1 MRLATIMN
9 KIKEFF
15 KRIKELSNKDKL
27 FIKIMVW
34 LLVLQILFCAF
45 DLTIYFKNKNNV
57 ANAEYEDLTSD
68 TLVNFNQLQTFTP
81 RPSNIQGITVSVVD
95 NWKIRFQGNYTVQ
108 YNAKWRLYQDYVLLN
123 ANHKYY
129 FKINSNW
136 YSNLY
141 LVNGDGDNIL
151 YDIKGDFIYN
161 PGYNFNIYVAFQ
173 LFENNYYD
181 LTCGVNI
188 IDLTQMFGAGNEP
201 NLQQA
206 QEYFT
211 ADYYNYNAGTPIPY
225 SKDYLQGYNDGA
237 NAVYEA
243 LTITYSDYTIGAN
256 SISYGNN
263 VIEKG
268 QIIYDSNYGAFMFT
282 GVIGIDLLQE
292 ISAGTNININFDFYI
307 PDLQGESG
315 EFYKNYKL
323 TFAYIDNSNNLTNI
337 ATIEPVKSTDV
348 YENLY
353 TGTIILPLTTRYLY
367 MYVDYARVGQNEA
380 PTQIF
385 SFNSSMSFRSLDV
398 GLLMKNSYLK
408 GQQAGEQKYAY
419 GTDGYNNIY
428 NLGFA
433 NGSNNSANG
442 SIFTNGWTWVGM
454 IFHEIGD
461 ILSIELLPGIPI
473 SLFVALPLLVGL
485 LFFIVKITKG
495 SGG

>member
-27 FIKIMVW
+27 FIKIMAW
-34 LLVLQILFCAF
+34 LLVLQILFF
-45 DLTIYFKNKNNV
+45 TLDLAIYFKNKNNV
-57 ANAEYEDLTSD
+57 ANAEYSDLSSN
-68 TLVNFNQLQTFTP
+68 TLVNFNQIASSTYYNTTLNLNQTTIL
-81 RPSNIQGITVSVVD
+81 SDTKSVV
-95 NWKIRFQGNYTVQ
+95 Y
-108 YNAKWRLYQDYVLLN
+108 
-123 ANHKYY
+123 HKYY
-129 FKINSNW
+129 IKVMGSSLLDNG
-136 YSNLY
+136 LY
-141 LVNGDGDNIL
+141 LFSDDYNEAQPIL
-151 YDIKGDFIYN
+151 YPFTNDTINDTIYN
-161 PGYNFNIYVAFQ
+161 CLHSGLNFC
-173 LFENNYYD
+173 YYD
-181 LTCGVNI
+181 RNGCVINNVMI
-188 IDLTQMFGAGNEP
+188 IDLTVMFGSESD
-201 NLQQA
+201 NLTLEQA

-211 ADYYNYNAGTPIPY
+211 ADYYPYNTGTPIPY

-237 NAVYEA
+237 NSVYEA
-243 LTITYSDYTIGAN
+243 LTITYNDFTIGAN
-256 SISYGNN
+256 STSYGNN

-268 QIIYDSNYGAFMFT
+268 EIIYDSNYGAYMFS
-282 GVIGIDLLQE
+282 GVIAIDLLKE
-292 ISAGTNININFDFYI
+292 IAAGTNININFDLYI

-315 EFYKNYKL
+315 DYYKEFKL

-353 TGTIILPLTTRYLY
+353 TGDIILPLTTRYLY
-367 MYVDYARVGQNEA
+367 IYVDYARVGQNEA

-385 SFNSSMSFRSLDV
+385 SYKSSMSFKSLDI
-398 GLLMKNSYLK
+398 GLIIKNSYLR

-433 NGSNNSANG
+433 KGSNNSANG
-442 SIFTNGWTWVGM
+442 SIFTNGWSWVGM

-461 ILSIELLPGIPI
+461 ILSIQLLPGIPI

>member
-45 DLTIYFKNKNNV
+45 DLAIYFKNKDNV
-57 ANAEYEDLTSD
+57 ANAEYNDLSSD
-68 TLVNFNQLQTFTP
+68 TLVNFNQLLRFTSATSYVSRVDNNVGLRFSSGFNSQFP
-81 RPSNIQGITVSVVD
+81 ANINFNAIANHRYYLFNDNNNGDFRLYLTGGITQEFNTIYEPTSD
-95 NWKIRFQGNYTVQ
+95 
-108 YNAKWRLYQDYVLLN
+108 
-123 ANHKYY
+123 
-129 FKINSNW
+129 
-136 YSNLY
+136 
-141 LVNGDGDNIL
+141 VNIT
-151 YDIKGDFIYN
+151 
-161 PGYNFNIYVAFQ
+161 Q
-173 LFENNYYD
+173 LFVVNTSLVD
-181 LTCGVNI
+181 LDVNIHFNI
-188 IDLTQMFGAGNEP
+188 IDLTLMFGSDSD
-201 NLQQA
+201 NLTLEQA
-206 QEYFT
+206 KEYFT
-211 ADYYNYNAGTPIPY
+211 ADYYEYNTGTAIPY

-243 LTITYSDYTIGAN
+243 LTITFSDYTIGAN
-256 SISYGNN
+256 SVSYGNN

-268 QIIYDSNYGAFMFT
+268 QIIYDSNYGAYMFT

-292 ISAGTNININFDFYI
+292 INAGTNININFDLYI

-315 EFYKNYKL
+315 DYYKNFKL

-398 GLLMKNSYLK
+398 GLLMKNSYLQ